1 MLFPPHYL
9 SSDHLLQVTIHSFPL
24 VSSCCQHTWKSH
36 FCCLMSRWPV
46 STPAGLWFSL
56 FSPCRGEL
64 QLCEAVSCFHS
75 FYFLSWPSS
84 RQSSMF
90 IQAGPHPILPYLQ
103 HNAIAYFWAFKR
115 WLLKSNQFS
124 QTPKSSRPNSQ
135 EMLLTN
141 SLRSFKPALKVHSSN
156 SDLFFPYT
164 NTLNWINSRLLS
176 PRQPPPV
183 TFPHKALLSKDRLLF

>member
-1 MLFPPHYL
+1 
-9 SSDHLLQVTIHSFPL
+9 
-24 VSSCCQHTWKSH
+24 
-36 FCCLMSRWPV
+36 MSWWPV

-90 IQAGPHPILPYLQ
+90 IQAGPHPILSYLQ

-141 SLRSFKPALKVHSSN
+141 SLRSFKPALEVHGSN
-156 SDLFFPYT
+156 SDLFFLT
-164 NTLNWINSRLLS
+164 QTLWTQLIQDYRVQDSHLLS
-176 PRQPPPV
+176 LFPQGLIVKRQ
-183 TFPHKALLSKDRLLF
+183 ALILDG